1 MFYPLL
7 QDHIKYKQTLING
20 EAMNFSLYQHA
31 FKFPTQSQIVK
42 EALSVF
48 PASNQ
53 LRFSPQKTTAK
64 QTKAKRK
71 TSKNKTKQNKKSIKY
86 ASSSCKCHV
95 FYRTLC
101 IYIESQNHRI
111 IMVGTTTPTKPYPS
125 LIY

>member
-53 LRFSPQKTTAK
+53 LRFSPQKTTANKSKTKNNK
-64 QTKAKRK
+64 QKQ
-71 TSKNKTKQNKKSIKY
+71 NKTKQKK
-86 ASSSCKCHV
+86 H
-95 FYRTLC
+95 
-101 IYIESQNHRI
+101 
-111 IMVGTTTPTKPYPS
+111 
-125 LIY
+125 